1 MTSIKIY
8 NIVMSNQV
16 DTLIEIKGKHEI
28 QKCSSR
34 LNLRVGR
41 NYNEEISSAA
51 LSSCGSWCNV

>member
-1 MTSIKIY
+1 
-8 NIVMSNQV
+8 MSNQV

-41 NYNEEISSAA
+41 NYNEEISRAA